1 MSESMII
8 LFVVLIICTA
18 KNIHGVAD
26 EEKFTLIP

>member
-1 MSESMII
+1 MII
-8 LFVVLIICTA
+8 LFAVLIICTV